1 MLRPNNRKPDILS
14 QIPPEVALYLLLFLD
29 LPSILACVRVS
40 RTWRALAE
48 DNAVWRELFFAHDG
62 WGIDLPRARARGWTP
77 SSKVSIAEYS
87 FYTAP
92 TSNGASRLG
101 YVMEEWARRR
111 SLSQVT
117 SRSASLSPRTI
128 SSPASWRRSR
138 GTEPSID
145 ELGDVAPLMLDW
157 RALYKTR
164 LTLDHRWTHDEP
176 KVARLSGH
184 ADSVYCLEFDSTRI
198 ITGSRDRSIK
208 VWSLLTGKLLA
219 TFRGHAGSVLCL
231 KFDKDWDVGTAGG
244 EEGEDEVRP
253 GFMVSGSSDCS
264 ICVWDLRVGK
274 NEEVGANVR
283 AVLRGHTGGVLDLRI
298 DDQRI
303 VSW

>member
-1 MLRPNNRKPDILS
+1 M
-14 QIPPEVALYLLLFLD
+14 
-29 LPSILACVRVS
+29 RVS

-48 DNAVWRELFFAHDG
+48 DNAVWRELFYDHDG

-77 SSKVSIAEYS
+77 SSRDSIAEYS

-101 YVMEEWARRR
+101 HVIEEWGRRR
-111 SLSQVT
+111 SISQAT
-117 SRSASLSPRTI
+117 SRSGSLSPRTI
-128 SSPASWRRSR
+128 SSPALWRRSKEL
-138 GTEPSID
+138 EPSID
-145 ELGDVAPLMLDW
+145 ESGDVAPLMLDW
-157 RALYKTR
+157 RALYNSR
-164 LTLDHRWTHDEP
+164 LALDFRWAHEEP
-176 KVARLSGH
+176 KVARISGH

-231 KFDKDWDVGTAGG
+231 KFDKDWDVGTVGS
-244 EEGEDEVRP
+244 EEVEVRP

-274 NEEVGANVR
+274 NGGVDAKVR
-283 AVLRGHTGGVLDLRI
+283 AVLNGHTGGVLDLRI
-298 DDQRI
+298 DDQWI